1 MSLKILIWILGSLS
15 LIIITIMRNVMANVS
30 NFWRCLTVRWSVP
43 NIWPAA
49 MTAVFAMFFLWWKK
63 KRPELLIGDLLQER
77 QILFLPG
84 MTSFRRVK
92 NRNYGFMISI
102 VLPEYL
108 ISRKKS
114 IVFNPWQEK
123 DRITYSFLSLFFS
136 FHIGCY
142 TILFY
147 FCIVLL

>member
-1 MSLKILIWILGSLS
+1 MPS
-15 LIIITIMRNVMANVS
+15 AS
-30 NFWRCLTVRWSVP
+30 NFLKMLNRPLICTEYMARRNDSRFWQCPSSDEKT
-43 NIWPAA
+43 
-49 MTAVFAMFFLWWKK
+49 

-114 IVFNPWQEK
+114 IVFNP
-123 DRITYSFLSLFFS
+123 
-136 FHIGCY
+136 
-142 TILFY
+142 
-147 FCIVLL
+147 